1 MIFAAIC
8 LLMLLAAVAAV
19 AIPLWRGTKESAT
32 QPDPAAATHALQLA
46 ELQRDLAAGLLAEAN
61 YQAAL
66 RDLEVERA
74 RPASAPSRA
83 SGRRRQAALLAGV
96 FVTVAA
102 ALLYDYYG
110 SWRSGALGV
119 EQASVPAVEQMVAD
133 LSARLHSTDGDDLQ
147 GWEMLGHAY
156 VIMQRYPDAVD
167 AYGHAYKLA
176 GDNQPDVLSGYAEA
190 LTLANPADFMDK
202 ALPLFEKTLQID
214 PKNAQALWYG
224 GLGAYERGD
233 KPLAVQRWQAL
244 LAQDPPAQYRA
255 VISKYIVKAGG
266 SADAAATPVA
276 AAGSGTVLRLHVT
289 LAPELRR
296 QVRPD
301 ETLFVFALPEGTA
314 GGPPLAVRRFQAGA
328 LPLDVALSDQDAPIP
343 GQSISGHAQ
352 LHVVARISRR
362 GTPEEQ
368 PGDFVG
374 QGEWSR
380 ASAGTLA
387 IVIDTPIR

>member
-8 LLMLLAAVAAV
+8 LLMLVAAVAAV

-46 ELQRDLAAGLLAEAN
+46 ELQRDLATGLLAEPD

-74 RPASAPSRA
+74 RPASVPSRA
-83 SGRRRQAALLAGV
+83 SGRRRQAALLAAV

-133 LSARLHSTDGDDLQ
+133 LSAKLHSTGGDDLQ

-176 GDNQPDVLSGYAEA
+176 GDSQPDVLSGYAEA

-255 VISKYIVKAGG
+255 VISKYIVQAGG
-266 SADAAATPVA
+266 SVDVA
-276 AAGSGTVLRLHVT
+276 PAVAAGSDTVLRLHVT
-289 LAPELRR
+289 MAPALRR

-301 ETLFVFALPEGTA
+301 ETLFVFVLPEGAA

>member
-1 MIFAAIC
+1 MIFGAIC

-19 AIPLWRGTKESAT
+19 AVPLWRGTGKGMRPSS
-32 QPDPAAATHALQLA
+32 DPAAATHALQLA
-46 ELQRDLAAGLLAEAN
+46 ELRRDLAAGLLAEAD

-66 RDLEVERA
+66 RDLEADPRRSVGA
-74 RPASAPSRA
+74 PPAATGRSR
-83 SGRRRQAALLAGV
+83 RAALLAGI

-133 LSARLHSTDGDDLQ
+133 LAARLHSTDGDDLQ

-156 VIMQRYPDAVD
+156 VIMERYPDAVD

-176 GDNQPDVLSGYAEA
+176 GDSQPEVLAGYAEA
-190 LTLANPADFMDK
+190 LTLANPADFMVK
-202 ALPLFEKTLQID
+202 ALPLFEKVLQAD

-233 KPLAVQRWQAL
+233 KPLAVRRWQAL

-255 VISKYIVKAGG
+255 VISKYIVQAGG
-266 SADAAATPVA
+266 SPDAAA
-276 AAGSGTVLRLHVT
+276 GGGTVLRLHVS
-289 LAPELRR
+289 LAPSLRR

-301 ETLFVFALPEGTA
+301 ETLFVFALPEGTV

-328 LPLDVALSDQDAPIP
+328 LPLDVSLTDQDAPIR
-343 GQSISGHAQ
+343 GQSLAGHAQ
-352 LHVVARISRR
+352 LRVVARISVH

-374 QGEWSR
+374 QAEWSR

>member
-8 LLMLLAAVAAV
+8 LLMLLAAVATVAV
-19 AIPLWRGTKESAT
+19 PLWRGAGDGRT
-32 QPDPAAATHALQLA
+32 QPDPAVATHALQLA
-46 ELQRDLAAGLLAEAN
+46 ELQRDLAAGVLAKAD

-66 RDLEVERA
+66 RDLEAERE
-74 RPASAPSRA
+74 RPADAPRA
-83 SGRRRQAALLAGV
+83 VPGRRRQAALLSGI

-102 ALLYDYYG
+102 TLLYDYYG

-133 LSARLHSTDGDDLQ
+133 LAAKLHSTDGDDLQ

-156 VIMQRYPDAVD
+156 VIMERYPDAVD
-167 AYGHAYKLA
+167 AYSHAYKLA
-176 GDNQPDVLSGYAEA
+176 GNSQPDVLAGYAEA
-190 LTLANPADFMDK
+190 LTLANPADFMGK
-202 ALPLFEKTLQID
+202 ALPLFEKVLQLD

-224 GLGAYERGD
+224 GLGAYERGN

-255 VISKYIVKAGG
+255 VISKYIVQAGG
-266 SADAAATPVA
+266 SPDAATKAVA
-276 AAGSGTVLRLHVT
+276 AAGSGTMLHLRVT
-289 LAPELRR
+289 LAPALRG

-301 ETLFVFALPEGTA
+301 ETLFVFALPEGAA

-328 LPLDVALSDQDAPIP
+328 LPLDVSLSDQDAPIP
-343 GQSISGHAQ
+343 GQSLSGHAQ
-352 LHVVARISRR
+352 LRVVARISRR

-368 PGDFVG
+368 PGDLVG

>member
-8 LLMLLAAVAAV
+8 LLMLLAAVASI
-19 AIPLWRGTKESAT
+19 AIPLWRGAGKTAT
-32 QPDPAAATHALQLA
+32 LSSDAAIATHTLQLA
-46 ELQRDLAAGLLAEAN
+46 ELRRDLAAGLLAEAD

-66 RDLEVERA
+66 RDLETERGQ
-74 RPASAPSRA
+74 PAAA
-83 SGRRRQAALLAGV
+83 SGTAAGHGRKAALIAGIFVAVLAAV
-96 FVTVAA
+96 
-102 ALLYDYYG
+102 LYDYYG

-119 EQASVPAVEQMVAD
+119 EQASIPAVKQMVDD
-133 LSARLHSTDGDDLQ
+133 LSAKLHSTDGDDLQ

-156 VIMQRYPDAVD
+156 VIMERYADAVD
-167 AYGHAYKLA
+167 AYSHAYKLA
-176 GDNQPDVLSGYAEA
+176 GDSQPDVLSGYAEA
-190 LTLANPADFMDK
+190 ITLANPADFMGK
-202 ALPLFEKTLQID
+202 ALPLFEKALQSD
-214 PKNAQALWYG
+214 PRNPQALWYG

-233 KPLAVQRWQAL
+233 KTLAVQRWQAL

-255 VISKYIVKAGG
+255 IISKYIVQAGG
-266 SADAAATPVA
+266 SVANAPPVSA
-276 AAGSGTVLRLHVT
+276 AAGGTVLRLHVS
-289 LAPELRR
+289 LAPALRH

-301 ETLFVFALPEGTA
+301 ETLFVFALPEGTT

-328 LPLDVALSDQDAPIP
+328 LPLDVTLSDQDAPVP
-343 GQSISGHAQ
+343 GQSLSGHAQ
-352 LHVVARISRR
+352 LRVVARISRR
-362 GTPEEQ
+362 GAPEEQ

>member
-1 MIFAAIC
+1 MIFGAIC
-8 LLMLLAAVAAV
+8 LLMLAVAVAAV
-19 AIPLWRGTKESAT
+19 SIPLWRGPRKGAAQS
-32 QPDPAAATHALQLA
+32 DPSAATHELQLA
-46 ELQRDLAAGLLAEAN
+46 ELQRDLVVGILAEAD

-66 RDLEVERA
+66 RDLEVELNQ
-74 RPASAPSRA
+74 PANWLSAA
-83 SGRRRQAALLAGV
+83 SGHRRQTALLAGL
-96 FVTVAA
+96 FVIVAA

-133 LSARLHSTDGDDLQ
+133 LAARLHSTDGDDLQ

-156 VIMQRYPDAVD
+156 VIMERYPDAVD
-167 AYGHAYKLA
+167 AYSHAYKLT
-176 GDNQPDVLSGYAEA
+176 GGSQPDVLAGYAEA
-190 LTLANPADFMDK
+190 LTLANPGDFMDK
-202 ALPLFEKTLQID
+202 ALPLFEKTLQLD

-255 VISKYIVKAGG
+255 VISKYIVQADG
-266 SADAAATPVA
+266 SVAAAAPVA
-276 AAGSGTVLRLHVT
+276 ATGTVLRLHVT
-289 LAPELRR
+289 LAPALRR

-301 ETLFVFALPEGTA
+301 ETLFVFALPEGAA

-343 GQSISGHAQ
+343 GRSISGHA
-352 LHVVARISRR
+352 
-362 GTPEEQ
+362 
-368 PGDFVG
+368 
-374 QGEWSR
+374 
-380 ASAGTLA
+380 
-387 IVIDTPIR
+387 

>member
-19 AIPLWRGTKESAT
+19 AIPLWRGTKVSAT
-32 QPDPAAATHALQLA
+32 QPDPAAATHAQQLV
-46 ELQRDLAAGLLAEAN
+46 ELQRDLAAGLLAEAD

-66 RDLEVERA
+66 RDLELEHA
-74 RPASAPSRA
+74 RPTSTLSAA
-83 SGRRRQAALLAGV
+83 SGRRRQAALLASV

-102 ALLYDYYG
+102 ALLYDYFG

-119 EQASVPAVEQMVAD
+119 EQASVPAVEQMVAE
-133 LSARLHSTDGDDLQ
+133 LSAKLHSTDGDDLQ

-156 VIMQRYPDAVD
+156 VIMERYPDAVD

-176 GDNQPDVLSGYAEA
+176 GDSQPDVLSGYAEA

-244 LAQDPPAQYRA
+244 LAQDPPVQYRA
-255 VISKYIVKAGG
+255 VISKYIVQAGG
-266 SADAAATPVA
+266 SADAAATTVA
-276 AAGSGTVLRLHVT
+276 AAGGSTVLHLHVT
-289 LAPELRR
+289 LAPALRR
-296 QVRPD
+296 QVRVD
-301 ETLFVFALPEGTA
+301 ETLFVFALPEGAA

>member
-1 MIFAAIC
+1 MIFGVIC
-8 LLMLLAAVAAV
+8 LVMLLAAVAVVAV
-19 AIPLWRGTKESAT
+19 PLWRGAREGAA
-32 QPDPAAATHALQLA
+32 QPDPAAATHAVQLM
-46 ELQRDLAAGLLAEAN
+46 ELQRDLAAGLLAEAD

-66 RDLEVERA
+66 RDLEAERD
-74 RPASAPSRA
+74 RPVDAPRTGP
-83 SGRRRQAALLAGV
+83 GRHRQAALLAGI

-110 SWRSGALGV
+110 NWRSGALGV

-133 LSARLHSTDGDDLQ
+133 LAAKLHSTDGDDLQ
-147 GWEMLGHAY
+147 GWEMLGHSY
-156 VIMQRYPDAVD
+156 VIMERYPDAVD
-167 AYGHAYKLA
+167 AYSHAYKLA
-176 GDNQPDVLSGYAEA
+176 GDSQPDVLAGYAEA
-190 LTLANPADFMDK
+190 LTLANPADFMGK
-202 ALPLFEKTLQID
+202 ALPLFEKVLQMD
-214 PKNAQALWYG
+214 PRNAQALWYG

-233 KPLAVQRWQAL
+233 KKLAVTRWQAL

-255 VISKYIVKAGG
+255 VITKYIVQAGG
-266 SADAAATPVA
+266 SVDAAPTAVA

-289 LAPELRR
+289 LAPALRR

-301 ETLFVFALPEGTA
+301 ETLFVFALPEGA
-314 GGPPLAVRRFQAGA
+314 AAGPPLAVRRFRAGA
-328 LPLDVALSDQDAPIP
+328 LPLDVSLSDQDSPIL
-343 GQSISGHAQ
+343 GQSLSGHAQ

-380 ASAGTLA
+380 GSAVTLP
-387 IVIDTPIR
+387 ITIDTVVR